1 MALIPAPIILSK
13 CPVKQDASPI
23 ILEII
28 VGNAQLNQGS
38 FSVKRTISSLASIQ
52 GELRSGE
59 PVIIGS
65 GPELVGQRLSV
76 LVTVATIQS
85 VDTTLTF
92 KLSGGTTNINIT
104 NSTQANAIG
113 DVVVYEAYIRFTN
126 S

>member
-38 FSVKRTISSLASIQ
+38 FSVKRTISSSASTQ

>member
-38 FSVKRTISSLASIQ
+38 FSVKRTISSPASIQ

-65 GPELVGQRLSV
+65 GPELAGQRLSV

-92 KLSGGTTNINIT
+92 KLSEGTTNINIT